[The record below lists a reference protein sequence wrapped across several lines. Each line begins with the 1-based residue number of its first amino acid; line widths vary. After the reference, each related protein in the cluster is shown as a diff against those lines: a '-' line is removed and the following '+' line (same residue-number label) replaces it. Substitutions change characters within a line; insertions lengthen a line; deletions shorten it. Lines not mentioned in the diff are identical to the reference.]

1 MRSTPSPQ
9 PEPQEIFRTL
19 DARGWE
25 PPEPMIRVL
34 DALGALPR
42 GAKIVVLLDLEP
54 RPLFRILKSQRFDYR
69 SVPASAG
76 HFEVAI
82 WRAADAS
89 ASPDSPA

>member
-1 MRSTPSPQ
+1 MTGAGTR
-9 PEPQEIFRTL
+9 EPTEVFLTL

-42 GAKIVVLLDLEP
+42 GAKFVVLLDLEP
-54 RPLFRILKSQRFDYR
+54 RPLFRILRSQRFDYR
-69 SVPASAG
+69 SVPVPAG

-82 WRAADAS
+82 WRAADA
-89 ASPDSPA
+89 PVRPGNPG